1 MLEEISKY
9 GIRYVLTVP
18 AGQRRSTDFTD
29 ATARQVRRFHR
40 SIPGYQPTRLVR
52 LPVLARRWGV
62 GEILIKDESTRFGLK
77 AFKVLGGSHAVA
89 RLLCR
94 RLGIKLAPVDFNAL
108 ISDDIRHRI
117 GQMTLVTATDGNH
130 GRGVAWAAEQLGLKA
145 VVYMPKGSAKSRVD
159 NIRAH
164 GATVH
169 VTDLNYDDTVRLA
182 GRMARENGWH
192 VIQDTAAEGDA
203 DIPRWIMQ
211 GYTTMSMEAIDQMGG
226 KRLPPTHV
234 FLQAGVGSFAGAM
247 VAHLAIVF
255 KDEPPRFIVVEPTHA
270 ACLLASAAAGD
281 GRPHAVTGDLGTIMA
296 GLSCGEPNPM
306 AWDILREFSSAYIS
320 CDDYVAANGMRIL
333 ANPLAGDDHIEA
345 GESGAV
351 GIGLL
356 DLLVNLTDFIPLK
369 AGLDIGPHS
378 RILFFNTEGTTDP
391 DTCREILWHGKY
403 AITVSPP
410 PCLASN

>member
-1 MLEEISKY
+1 MLQNISKY

-18 AGQRRSTDFTD
+18 AGQHRSSDFTET
-29 ATARQVRRFHR
+29 TARQVLRFHR

-52 LPVLARRWGV
+52 LHTLARRWNV
-62 GEILIKDESTRFGLK
+62 GEILVKDESTRFGLK
-77 AFKVLGGSHAVA
+77 AFKVLGGSYAVA
-89 RLLCR
+89 RLLCTK
-94 RLGIKLAPVDFNAL
+94 LGIESGLVDFNAL
-108 ISDDIRHRI
+108 ASDDIRYRT
-117 GQMTLVTATDGNH
+117 GQMTMVTATDGNH

-145 VVYMPKGSAKSRVD
+145 VIYMPKGSAQSRVD

-164 GATVH
+164 GATVN
-169 VTDLNYDDTVRLA
+169 VTDLNYDDSVRLA
-182 GRMARENGWH
+182 DRMARENGWH
-192 VIQDTAAEGDA
+192 VIQDTASEGYA

-211 GYTTMSMEAIDQMGG
+211 GYITMSMEAIDQMGE

-247 VAHLAIVF
+247 VAHLDSVF
-255 KDEPPRFIVVEPTHA
+255 KNEPPRFIVVEPTHA

-281 GRPHAVTGDLGTIMA
+281 GRLHAVTGDLGTIMA
-296 GLSCGEPNPM
+296 GLACGEPNPM

-333 ANPLAGDDHIEA
+333 ANPLAGDDRIEA

-356 DLLVNLTDFIPLK
+356 DLLVNLPDLIPLK
-369 AGLDIGPHS
+369 AGLDIGPQS
-378 RILFFNTEGTTDP
+378 RILFFNTEGATDP
-391 DTCREILWHGKY
+391 ETCREILWHGKY
-403 AITVSPP
+403 PITV
-410 PCLASN
+410 

>member
-1 MLEEISKY
+1 MLQNISKY
-9 GIRYVLTVP
+9 GIQYVLTVP
-18 AGQRRSTDFTD
+18 AGQRRSADFSE
-29 ATARQVRRFHR
+29 ATARQVLRFHR
-40 SIPGYQPTRLVR
+40 TIPGYQPTRLVR
-52 LPVLARRWGV
+52 LPALARRWGI
-62 GEILIKDESTRFGLK
+62 GEILVKDESTRFGLN

-89 RLLCR
+89 RLLCTK
-94 RLGIKLAPVDFNAL
+94 LGIEWAPVDFNTL
-108 ISDDIRHRI
+108 VSHDIRHRI
-117 GQMTLVTATDGNH
+117 GQMTLVSATDGNH

-145 VVYMPKGSAKSRVD
+145 VIYMPKGSAQSRVD

-164 GATVH
+164 GAMVH

-192 VIQDTAAEGDA
+192 VIQDTASKGDA

-211 GYTTMSMEAIDQMGG
+211 GYSTMSMEAIDQMGG

-247 VAHLAIVF
+247 VAHLAGVF

-270 ACLLASAAAGD
+270 ASHAACLLASAAAGD
-281 GRPHAVTGDLGTIMA
+281 GRLHAVTGDLDTIMA
-296 GLSCGEPNPM
+296 GLACGEPNPM
-306 AWDILREFSSAYIS
+306 AWDILWEFSSAYIS

-333 ANPLAGDDHIEA
+333 ANPLAGDDRIEA

-356 DLLVNLTDFIPLK
+356 DLLANLPDLIPLK

-378 RILFFNTEGTTDP
+378 RILFFNTEGATDP
-391 DTCREILWHGKY
+391 QGYREILWHGKY
-403 AITVSPP
+403 PIMV
-410 PCLASN
+410 

>member
-1 MLEEISKY
+1 MLQEISKY

-40 SIPGYQPTRLVR
+40 TIPGYQPTRLVR

-62 GEILIKDESTRFGLK
+62 GEILIKDESTRFGLN

-94 RLGIKLAPVDFNAL
+94 RLGIELAPVDFNAL
-108 ISDDIRHRI
+108 VNDDIRHRV

-159 NIRAH
+159 NICAH
-164 GATVH
+164 GATVQ

-182 GRMARENGWH
+182 DRKGRENGWH
-192 VIQDTAAEGDA
+192 VIQDTASKGYA

-211 GYTTMSMEAIDQMGG
+211 GYTTITMEAIDQMAE
-226 KRLPPTHV
+226 KRLHPTHV
-234 FLQAGVGSFAGAM
+234 FVQAGVGSFAGAI
-247 VAHLAIVF
+247 VAHLAAVF
-255 KDEPPRFIVVEPTHA
+255 KDESPRFIVVEPTPA
-270 ACLLASAAAGD
+270 ACMLASAADGD
-281 GRPHAVTGDLGTIMA
+281 GRPHAVTGDLDTIMA
-296 GLSCGEPNPM
+296 GLACGEPNPM
-306 AWDILREFSSAYIS
+306 AWDILWAYSSAYIS
-320 CDDYVAANGMRIL
+320 CDNYVAANGMRIL
-333 ANPLAGDDHIEA
+333 ANPLAGDDCIEA

-356 DLLVNLTDFIPLK
+356 DLLTNQHDFILLK
-369 AGLDIGPHS
+369 AGLDIGPDS
-378 RILFFNTEGTTDP
+378 RILFFNTEGATDP
-391 DTCREILWHGKY
+391 EGYREILWHGKY
-403 AITVSPP
+403 PLSAWK
-410 PCLASN
+410 

>member
-1 MLEEISKY
+1 MLQEISTY

-18 AGQRRSTDFTD
+18 AGHRKSTDFND
-29 ATARQVRRFHR
+29 ASARQALRFHR
-40 SIPGYQPTRLVR
+40 TIPGYQPTRLVR
-52 LPVLARRWGV
+52 LPNLARRWGV
-62 GEILIKDESTRFGLK
+62 GEILVKDESTRFRLN

-89 RLLCR
+89 RLLCN
-94 RLGIKLAPVDFNAL
+94 RLGIPLSSVDFNL
-108 ISDDIRHRI
+108 LMGDDIRHRI
-117 GQMTLVTATDGNH
+117 GQMTLVAATDGNH

-145 VVYMPKGSAKSRVD
+145 VVFMPKGSAKSRVD

-164 GATVH
+164 GATVQ

-182 GRMARENGWH
+182 GRMAKENGWQI
-192 VIQDTAAEGDA
+192 IQDTASQGDT

-211 GYTTMSMEAIDQMGG
+211 GYTTMSMEAVGQMGG

-234 FLQAGVGSFAGAM
+234 FLQAGVGSFAAAM
-247 VAHLAIVF
+247 VAHLAAVF
-255 KDEPPRFIVVEPTHA
+255 RGESPRFIVVEPSHA

-281 GRPHAVTGDLGTIMA
+281 GRPHAVTGDLDTIMA
-296 GLSCGEPNPM
+296 GLACGEPSPI
-306 AWDILREFSSAYIS
+306 AWEILCENTSAYIS

-333 ANPLAGDDHIEA
+333 ANPLAGDDRIEA

-356 DLLVNLTDFIPLK
+356 DLLANLPDCIPLK

-378 RILFFNTEGTTDP
+378 RILFFNTEGGTDP
-391 DTCREILWHGKY
+391 EGYRQILWYGKY
-403 AITVSPP
+403 PFNARTSE
-410 PCLASN
+410 A